1 MQRKKARFTAS
12 KVNPNGYESSSARL
26 NGTTDGSQLQNL
38 CTHCGTSSKSK
49 PTLRHGAACPR
60 TLCKECELTS
70 ANKMIQNKT
79 PLYPEKQ
86 IGHLPGVDVGQ
97 QFGTRAEIVSIGLHG
112 NWSGGVDCMSTSYA
126 NMEKFKRYTFPLAL
140 SIIMSWQYEDGMD
153 SEYDVVY
160 TSQGGTNLKG
170 NLKGSYLALKNNV
183 DQHVPVRLIRS
194 QSEYTDSMRR
204 WLYTYDG
211 LYEVVKFW
219 AEKGTSGFT
228 VFKFGMK
235 RLEGQP
241 PLTINQATNH
251 KGHVPKSIDELRGLV
266 CRDISGGQEAIPIPA
281 TNLIDDPP
289 VPPTGFRYCK
299 SNEVADNV
307 KLPIR
312 VSRCGCKGTCT
323 DPRIC
328 SCAKLNGA
336 DFPYVPTG
344 GGRLVE
350 AKSVVYECGPK
361 CGCKDSCVN
370 KTSQQGIK
378 YRFEVFCTPNK
389 GWALRSWDFIPSG
402 SFICEY
408 AGLLMRT
415 KDIDNTIEQNYIF
428 DIDCLQTM
436 NGLEGRERRI
446 EEVPTPFHPHIT
458 TNVKKLEP
466 EFCVDAGPIGNVGRF
481 INHSCDPNLF
491 VQCVLSSH
499 LNIKLAR
506 VMLFAAENIPPLQ
519 ELACDYGYPVGS
531 VLDADGNVK
540 EMACHCGAS
549 ICRGRLF

>member
-1 MQRKKARFTAS
+1 MQRKKARFTSS
-12 KVNPNGYESSSARL
+12 KVNPIGHESNSARL
-26 NGTTDGSQLQNL
+26 NGTTDDSQLQSL

-49 PTLRHGAACPR
+49 PMLRHSPACPR
-60 TLCKECELTS
+60 TPCNECELTS
-70 ANKMIQNKT
+70 ANKMIQIKT
-79 PLYPEKQ
+79 TLYPEKQ

-112 NWSGGVDCMSTSYA
+112 NWSSGVDCMSTSYA
-126 NMEKFKRYTFPLAL
+126 NMEKFKSYTFPLAL

-153 SEYDVVY
+153 NEYDVIY

-241 PLTINQATNH
+241 PLTINQAPNF
-251 KGHVPKSIDELRGLV
+251 KGHVPKSIDELCGLV

-312 VSRCGCKGTCT
+312 VSRCGCEGTCT
-323 DPRIC
+323 DPSIC

-350 AKSVVYECGPK
+350 AKSVMYECGPK

-378 YRFEVFCTPNK
+378 YRFEVFRTPNK
-389 GWALRSWDFIPSG
+389 GWALRSWDFIPAG

-519 ELACDYGYPVGS
+519 ELACDYGYPIGS

>member
-1 MQRKKARFTAS
+1 MKRKKGQFTSS
-12 KVNPNGYESSSARL
+12 KVNPKGRESGSTSL
-26 NGTTDGSQLQNL
+26 NGTPNDSQLENS
-38 CTHCGTSSKSK
+38 CTHCDTSSKSK
-49 PTLRHGAACPR
+49 PMLRNGSAPTSPTTSCNV
-60 TLCKECELTS
+60 CELTW
-70 ANKMIQNKT
+70 ANKMMQTKT
-79 PLYPEKQ
+79 TVHPEKR
-86 IGHLPGVDVGQ
+86 IGHVPGVDVGQ
-97 QFGTRAEIVSIGLHG
+97 QFGTRAEIVATGLHG
-112 NWSGGVDCMSTSYA
+112 NWSSGIDCMSTSYA
-126 NMEKFKRYTFPLAL
+126 NMDKYKSYTYPLAVSMVL
-140 SIIMSWQYEDGMD
+140 SWQYEDVADNG
-153 SEYDVVY
+153 YDVVY
-160 TSQGGTNLKG
+160 SSQGGSNLKG
-170 NLKGSYLALKNNV
+170 NLRGGYLALKNNV

-194 QSEYTDSMRR
+194 HISKERD
-204 WLYTYDG
+204 
-211 LYEVVKFW
+211 K
-219 AEKGTSGFT
+219 KCTSGFT
-228 VFKFGMK
+228 VFKFGLK

-241 PLTINQATNH
+241 PLTINQATYYE
-251 KGHVPKSIDELRGLV
+251 GHIPKSIAELRGLV
-266 CRDISGGQEAIPIPA
+266 CEDITGGQEAIPIPA

-289 VPPTGFRYCK
+289 VPPTGYRYVK
-299 SNEVADNV
+299 SNEVAENV
-307 KLPIR
+307 KIPIR
-312 VSRCGCKGTCT
+312 VSRCGCEGTCT
-323 DPRIC
+323 DPSIC

-336 DFPYVPTG
+336 DFPYVRTG

-350 AKSVVYECGPK
+350 AKSVVYECGLK

-370 KTSQQGIK
+370 RTSQQGIK
-378 YRFEVFCTPNK
+378 YRLEVFRTPKK
-389 GWALRSWDFIPSG
+389 GWAVRSWDFIPAG

-408 AGLLMRT
+408 AGKLMRT
-415 KDIDNTIEQNYIF
+415 KDIDNTIENNYIF

-446 EEVPTPFHPHIT
+446 EESPSPVRPHIK

-466 EFCVDAGPIGNVGRF
+466 EYCVDAGPIGNVGRF